1 MLRVIAE
8 CATHPRQHQRR
19 RAKAEPG
26 LCGATVTK
34 LGVISSGGLQEGN
47 STLFALI
54 GHDLHERDSGG
65 IVDADVD
72 ELPTDAMVT
81 VEPRQ
86 EMRFPTEPTRPSFLI
101 PMWISSVG
109 FSRS

>member
-1 MLRVIAE
+1 MRNASAAAPAASRVA
-8 CATHPRQHQRR
+8 R

-54 GHDLHERDSGG
+54 GHDLHERDLGG

-101 PMWISSVG
+101 PMWISSLG

>member
-1 MLRVIAE
+1 MI
-8 CATHPRQHQRR
+8 CTNAT
-19 RAKAEPG
+19 
-26 LCGATVTK
+26 
-34 LGVISSGGLQEGN
+34 
-47 STLFALI
+47 
-54 GHDLHERDSGG
+54 SGG

-109 FSRS
+109 FSAFIAPNWFGRLRSRLEPRAEIDHQWWRW